1 MLREALIGTVAGAVG
16 TVALNAT
23 TYGDMVV
30 RGRPASSVPS
40 QAAGQLVDK
49 MGIDLSAE
57 NEDPDGPTAQNR
69 LSGLGAL
76 QGYVVGLGLGLAYG
90 LVRPRLGGKVPVPR
104 AGVVLC
110 LAAMVGSDG
119 PATALG
125 VTDPRQYDLNS
136 WVSDIVPHLAYGLA
150 TAATYEALTRRGG
163 RAHL

>member
-30 RGRPASSVPS
+30 RGRPASSVPA
-40 QAAGQLVDK
+40 QVAGQLVDK
-49 MGIDLSAE
+49 MGVDLSAE
-57 NEDPDGPTAQNR
+57 NEEQDGPTAQNR
-69 LSGLGAL
+69 QSGLGAL
-76 QGYVVGLGLGLAYG
+76 QGYVVGLGLGAAYG
-90 LVRPRLGGKVPVPR
+90 IVRLRLGTVSKLR

-136 WVSDIVPHLAYGLA
+136 WVSDTVPHLAYGLV

-163 RAHL
+163 HARL